1 MVATKIRLLDEAK
14 PEAAEAAAIEA
25 ELAAKGLLGSNT
37 TLADCLAATSDL
49 DLGGKG
55 GGDADGLEE
64 DTLTNCANSPELERL
79 LNSGS

>member
-25 ELAAKGLLGSNT
+25 ELAAKGLHASNT

-49 DLGGKG
+49 DLGGKWG
-55 GGDADGLEE
+55 GRGRARRGHPHQLRK
-64 DTLTNCANSPELERL
+64 LAGAGSPFE
-79 LNSGS
+79 

>member
-25 ELAAKGLLGSNT
+25 ELAAKGLDASNT

-49 DLGGKG
+49 DLGGKWG
-55 GGDADGLEE
+55 GTRTGSKS
-64 DTLTNCANSPELERL
+64 TPSPTAQTRR
-79 LNSGS
+79 SWIAF

>member
-14 PEAAEAAAIEA
+14 PEAAEAAAIEV
-25 ELAAKGLLGSNT
+25 ELAAKGLHASNT

-49 DLGGKG
+49 DLGGKWG
-55 GGDADGLEE
+55 GTRNGLEE
-64 DTLTNCANSPELERL
+64 YTLTNCVNSPELDRL

>member
-25 ELAAKGLLGSNT
+25 ELAAKGLDASNT

-49 DLGGKG
+49 DLGGKW
-55 GGDADGLEE
+55 GDADGLEE
-64 DTLTNCANSPELERL
+64 YTLTNCANSPELDRL

>member
-14 PEAAEAAAIEA
+14 PEAAAIEA
-25 ELAAKGLLGSNT
+25 ELAAKGLDASNT

-49 DLGGKG
+49 DLGGKW
-55 GGDADGLEE
+55 GDADWLEE
-64 DTLTNCANSPELERL
+64 YTLTNCANSPELDRL